1 MGTYISRH
9 IMIIVAATV
18 RDLTMNIP
26 LLSDVLGWLLSHRR
40 DLVLDKRESTKAL
53 AEELER
59 LAELME
65 DLLKATG
72 ANGSIVQASIH
83 DLELR
88 RRRIWNRWC
97 AILDSH
103 GYASKDTQTRA
114 EIERCIEIAHAAPG
128 AYIEEIYLVQIA
140 LGNGRVPSEVSVRFA
155 DAIDRLRNLVVKLK
169 LSN

>member
-53 AEELER
+53 AEEFER

-72 ANGSIVQASIH
+72 
-83 DLELR
+83 
-88 RRRIWNRWC
+88 
-97 AILDSH
+97 
-103 GYASKDTQTRA
+103 
-114 EIERCIEIAHAAPG
+114 
-128 AYIEEIYLVQIA
+128 
-140 LGNGRVPSEVSVRFA
+140 RVPLT
-155 DAIDRLRNLVVKLK
+155 DRDRRELGEAAGWFPLLG
-169 LSN
+169 

>member
-1 MGTYISRH
+1 MGTYIRWH
-9 IMIIVAATV
+9 IMTIEATTV

-40 DLVLDKRESTKAL
+40 EQVLDKRESTKVL

-72 ANGSIVQASIH
+72 AKGSIVQASIH

-97 AILDSH
+97 AILDTH
-103 GYASKDTQTRA
+103 GYASRDAQTRA

-140 LGNGRVPSEVSVRFA
+140 LGNGRVPPEVRVRFV
-155 DAIDRLRNLVVKLK
+155 DAIDRLRNLAVKLK